1 MAAPCRIVLA
11 DDHVMFRQSLKRM
24 LEEKDDLR
32 VVGEAGDGLELLDL
46 LSKLNLNGMVP
57 HLVILDIVMPNL
69 TGIEAAHRIKTIYPG
84 VKVMMLTMHKNE
96 GYRNW
101 AISAGVEGYVLKRNA
116 NEELSVAV
124 DTIRQGGKY
133 FSSYIDRTWP

>member
-1 MAAPCRIVLA
+1 
-11 DDHVMFRQSLKRM
+11 M
-24 LEEKDDLR
+24 LDEKDDLM

-46 LSKLNLNGMVP
+46 LSELNLNGMVP

-96 GYRNW
+96 EYRNW
-101 AISAGVEGYVLKRNA
+101 AISAGLEGYLLKENA
-116 NEELSVAV
+116 NEELSVAL
-124 DTIRQGGKY
+124 DTIRQGKKY
-133 FSSYIDRTWP
+133 FSSYINTTWQ